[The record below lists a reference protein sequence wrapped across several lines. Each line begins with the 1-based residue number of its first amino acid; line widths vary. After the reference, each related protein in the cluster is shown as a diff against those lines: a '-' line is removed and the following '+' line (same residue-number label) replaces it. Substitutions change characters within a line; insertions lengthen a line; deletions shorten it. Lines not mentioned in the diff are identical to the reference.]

1 MTDDQICDLI
11 AKPYKQPAA
20 AMMLAVQ
27 IAETETIDT
36 LYRKVGAAAWNEIMA
51 TLQQIA
57 HKRLAEELEEY
68 QWEKRQTE

>member
-1 MTDDQICDLI
+1 MTDDQLADLI
-11 AKPYKQPAA
+11 AKPYKQPAT

-36 LYRKVGAAAWNEIMA
+36 LYRKVGTDTWNKIMA

-68 QWEKRQTE
+68 QWEQRPTE